1 MDNGKCTAFK
11 YGFGRSK
18 KRNKVKLTRRR
29 RILRW
34 TGILLALFW
43 MILIFRFSAEN
54 GQQSGALSDSVLQ
67 TAVDLFDR
75 ITGQDLN
82 GAMTPKLTQI
92 LGFCVR
98 KAAHMTV
105 YCMLGISVMLTMF
118 TFPPA
123 IWKKAGLTLLI
134 CAAYAGSDEFHQSF
148 VAGRGPSLQDVCI
161 DSLGAAAG
169 ILTAL
174 LAYCVFD
181 TVRRRCCTKGSCET

>member
-75 ITGQDLN
+75 ITGQDLKRSYD
-82 GAMTPKLTQI
+82 A
-92 LGFCVR
+92 
-98 KAAHMTV
+98 
-105 YCMLGISVMLTMF
+105 
-118 TFPPA
+118 
-123 IWKKAGLTLLI
+123 
-134 CAAYAGSDEFHQSF
+134 
-148 VAGRGPSLQDVCI
+148 
-161 DSLGAAAG
+161 
-169 ILTAL
+169 
-174 LAYCVFD
+174 
-181 TVRRRCCTKGSCET
+181 

>member
-1 MDNGKCTAFK
+1 
-11 YGFGRSK
+11 
-18 KRNKVKLTRRR
+18 
-29 RILRW
+29 
-34 TGILLALFW
+34 
-43 MILIFRFSAEN
+43 
-54 GQQSGALSDSVLQ
+54 
-67 TAVDLFDR
+67 
-75 ITGQDLN
+75 
-82 GAMTPKLTQI
+82 MTPKLTQI

-169 ILTAL
+169 ILIAL

-181 TVRRRCCTKGSCET
+181 TVRRKT